1 MDSNFGHYHRF
12 IEHSDGM
19 SLSVVLLLAT
29 APFLLTW
36 LFTTAASWLAL
47 KSAERSAEGLKRPPT
62 LPSYIP
68 ILGHTIWFLRDPH
81 SLLTK
86 AA

>member
-1 MDSNFGHYHRF
+1 MDSPFELLGPSYGQTMF
-12 IEHSDGM
+12 T
-19 SLSVVLLLAT
+19 VLLLAA

-47 KSAERSAEGLKRPPT
+47 KAAEKTEEGLKRPPT
-62 LPSYIP
+62 LPSIIP
-68 ILGHTIWFLRDPH
+68 ILGHTVWFLRDAH